1 MSDINSTNP
10 MHDKILADAKE
21 EAQRILSEAENKAR
35 EIMLQAK
42 TMTEE
47 RKTIDENQMRKG
59 IEQNRREQISEETTE
74 QKRRL
79 QLFKTGIVNNV
90 FDEALKRL
98 EKYSDSKQYVGKLKE
113 LIVEAGVTLG
123 GGELVF
129 STSAK
134 DHALA
139 TKQFLQEISKTVEK
153 KTGKRT
159 VLKLTLDHLES
170 TGGAVVWK
178 ADGSANINNT
188 FEERLRRTKE
198 TMTSELETI
207 IFR

>member
-1 MSDINSTNP
+1 MSDANSKNP
-10 MHDKILADAKE
+10 MHEKILADAKE
-21 EAQRILSEAENKAR
+21 EAQRIISEAENKAK

-59 IEQNRREQISEETTE
+59 IEQTRREQISEITTE
-74 QKRRL
+74 QNRRL
-79 QLFKTGIVNNV
+79 QLFKTGIVNNI

-123 GGELVF
+123 AGELVF
-129 STSAK
+129 STNTK
-134 DHALA
+134 DRDLV
-139 TKQFLQEISKTVEK
+139 TNQFLQEISKTVEE
-153 KTGKRT
+153 KTGKKT
-159 VLKLTLDHLES
+159 VLKLTSDHLES

-188 FEERLRRTKE
+188 FEERLRRTKDA
-198 TMTSELETI
+198 MTSDLETI
-207 IFR
+207 IFH